1 MMINGANK
9 IGALI
14 IRADNELKA
23 LTFARKN
30 PVATSTDVIHTIDR
44 AAGNE
49 WSLRFLTCKAFSA
62 EAGVLR

>member
-30 PVATSTDVIHTIDR
+30 PVATSTDVIHTIGKIAVND
-44 AAGNE
+44 
-49 WSLRFLTCKAFSA
+49 L
-62 EAGVLR
+62 